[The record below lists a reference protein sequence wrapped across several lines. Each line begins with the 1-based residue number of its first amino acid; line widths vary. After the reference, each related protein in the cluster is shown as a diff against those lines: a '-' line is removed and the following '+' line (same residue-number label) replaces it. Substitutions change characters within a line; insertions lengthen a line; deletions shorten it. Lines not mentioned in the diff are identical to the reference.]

1 MTVSSSVT
9 DNFVVY
15 KFIFEKIEL
24 DCGGMEVNQF
34 NFLVALVA
42 IVLIIIDLC
51 LQKYIGQKGYI
62 FLEINKYKLKFILVA
77 VSLVLLI
84 YSIVNK
90 KYLLFIC
97 WLSLL
102 KIIDKLIYIYRNN
115 KF

>member
-34 NFLVALVA
+34 NFLVA
-42 IVLIIIDLC
+42 IVLIIIDFF

-62 FLEINKYKLKFILVA
+62 FLEINKYKLKFILMA
-77 VSLVLLI
+77 VLLVLLI

>member
-1 MTVSSSVT
+1 
-9 DNFVVY
+9 
-15 KFIFEKIEL
+15 
-24 DCGGMEVNQF
+24 MEVNQF
-34 NFLVALVA
+34 NFLLALVL
-42 IVLIIIDLC
+42 VIIDFC
-51 LQKYIGQKGYI
+51 LQKYIGQKGDI

-77 VSLVLLI
+77 VLLVLLI

>member
-34 NFLVALVA
+34 NFLVA
-42 IVLIIIDLC
+42 IVLIIIDFF

>member
-34 NFLVALVA
+34 NFLVA
-42 IVLIIIDLC
+42 IVLIIIDFC

-102 KIIDKLIYIYRNN
+102 KIIDKLMYIYRNN

>member
-34 NFLVALVA
+34 NFLVA

-84 YSIVNK
+84 YSILNK

>member
-34 NFLVALVA
+34 NFLVD

-102 KIIDKLIYIYRNN
+102 RIIDKLIYIYRNN

>member
-1 MTVSSSVT
+1 
-9 DNFVVY
+9 
-15 KFIFEKIEL
+15 
-24 DCGGMEVNQF
+24 MEVNQF
-34 NFLVALVA
+34 NFLVA

-51 LQKYIGQKGYI
+51 FQKYIGQKGYI

-102 KIIDKLIYIYRNN
+102 RIIDKLMYIYRNN

>member
-34 NFLVALVA
+34 NFLVA

>member
-24 DCGGMEVNQF
+24 DCGGMELNQF
-34 NFLVALVA
+34 NFLVA

-102 KIIDKLIYIYRNN
+102 RIIDKLIYIYRNN

>member
-34 NFLVALVA
+34 NFLVA
-42 IVLIIIDLC
+42 IVLIIIDFC

>member
-34 NFLVALVA
+34 NFLVA

-77 VSLVLLI
+77 VSLE
-84 YSIVNK
+84 
-90 KYLLFIC
+90 FIR
-97 WLSLL
+97 L
-102 KIIDKLIYIYRNN
+102 
-115 KF
+115 

>member
-34 NFLVALVA
+34 NFLVA
-42 IVLIIIDLC
+42 IVLIIIDFF

-62 FLEINKYKLKFILVA
+62 FLEINKYKLKFILMA
-77 VSLVLLI
+77 VLLVLLI

-102 KIIDKLIYIYRNN
+102 RIIDKLIYIYRNN

>member
-24 DCGGMEVNQF
+24 DCGGMELNQF
-34 NFLVALVA
+34 NFLVA

>member
-15 KFIFEKIEL
+15 EFIFEKIEL
-24 DCGGMEVNQF
+24 DCGGMEVNQY
-34 NFLVALVA
+34 NFLVA
-42 IVLIIIDLC
+42 IVLIIIDFF

-62 FLEINKYKLKFILVA
+62 FIEINKYNLKFILMA
-77 VSLVLLI
+77 VLLVLLI